1 LDVAFAEIDGT
12 WMPVQDRLT
21 KEAAVSPAVFQP
33 ELIVLMK
40 LVLNDVTAILP
51 EAKRTST
58 MKVEIASSILACA
71 ARGDHNP
78 AALKAA
84 ALLGTVS
91 VN

>member
-1 LDVAFAEIDGT
+1 
-12 WMPVQDRLT
+12 
-21 KEAAVSPAVFQP
+21 VSPAVFRP

-40 LVLNDVTAILP
+40 LVLNDVTAMLP

-84 ALLGTVS
+84 ALLGTV
-91 VN
+91 N